1 MPVHLPKSVKLK
13 EKHQFEEY
21 TAFQFHKPVVR
32 YRIGKFTAQVYPD
45 IVKVIMLEVGE
56 CPETEH
62 YLFRAIIPNSC
73 KKIKRT
79 KRMANMHGEII

>member
-62 YLFRAIIPNSC
+62 YLLELLSRTHV
-73 KKIKRT
+73 KK
-79 KRMANMHGEII
+79 